1 MSYNASTVPGKTAY
15 ENARE
20 FDDAIEALEVNCGC
34 VDYYAHGY
42 QKALSEV
49 KEALDAK
56 FEEMDY
62 EDARNIL
69 DEVFYKLE
77 Q

>member
-1 MSYNASTVPGKTAY
+1 MSYNESIVPGKTAY
-15 ENARE
+15 KNARE
-20 FDDAIEALEVNCGC
+20 FDDVIEELEINCGC

-42 QKALSEV
+42 QKALAEV

-56 FEEMDY
+56 FEEMGY
-62 EDARNIL
+62 EDARCIM

-77 Q
+77 A

>member
-1 MSYNASTVPGKTAY
+1 MSYNESIAPGKTAY
-15 ENARE
+15 KNARE

-42 QKALSEV
+42 QKALTKA

-56 FEEMDY
+56 FEEMGY